1 MDLGNSWVGNG
12 VQLFD
17 GVLKFDLESFLFLF
31 SIKKV
36 SISVSVNK
44 KSLIEKVDFIRLVC
58 HLLELL
64 AVL

>member
-17 GVLKFDLESFLFLF
+17 GVLKFDLESFSFIF
-31 SIKKV
+31 NKKV

-58 HLLELL
+58 HLL
-64 AVL
+64 